1 MAQFQVSNCP
11 CSTREMDR
19 MEALFARLF
28 VFWFFESKQSPL
40 AGEHKD
46 MASIE
51 SGVVKKMLARFKAL
65 ESEYHPR
72 VVAPPKL
79 GAAFCAAAN
88 AHEGF
93 TAPYCSYAPAGSEG
107 CP

>member
-1 MAQFQVSNCP
+1 
-11 CSTREMDR
+11 
-19 MEALFARLF
+19 LFFGFLNQNNLA
-28 VFWFFESKQSPL
+28 

-88 AHEGF
+88 AHQGF
-93 TAPYCSYAPAGSEG
+93 TAPYCSYAPAGSDG